1 MKTICF
7 LVCVA
12 SLLGHVVLG
21 QEQQLVKA
29 GIETA
34 GVAGLTVYQTALAR
48 PDLAVAKSLINER
61 LLKGEVGEAIR
72 DQTIGRYLHQNG
84 QWQNVSPRLGRQGI
98 DHISM
103 RFDENGDPNG
113 LLVEETKYGSSK
125 LGETDDG
132 IQLGIRWTNKRL
144 QAIGNRY
151 VEVAENIRSGQ
162 IQIAKRPQGLMS
174 RQSFPVPLGSD
185 KEAWVWRLNSKS
197 ETFIDCPTEYLQ
209 KIPGKLDSMANYVKA
224 NADGQLSYKKLLN
237 QVKIEGDDLKITI
250 RDATAVDAAGGNLN
264 ELPVKVKLDI
274 PLNRAAWA
282 SDTIQAKMVE
292 EIRSQMPY
300 LDADEAR
307 RLAKGIQFTAKTA
320 EDALAQSSFKSFTT
334 IEAAKAGTA
343 GVLIVV
349 PVEIAFQLI
358 NGGQVDWQ
366 RVAGVGVLAGGS
378 AVIGSTLGN
387 ATTFALIR
395 TEAGYSASSA
405 VAELVGL
412 RSASHFANGAGGLV
426 GGGATAILFA
436 YGGYWLGYYDLQT
449 ANRSAVAGV
458 AGVGAGTAAS
468 AATLGLIAAYG
479 TASTGTAIST
489 LGGGAAFKASMAWLG
504 GGSLA
509 SGGWGMAG
517 GWVVLGGGVTIV
529 ALGVT
534 AAVMYGFHASYEHE
548 DNIRLSK
555 TIEYLS
561 SKPTFFILNA
571 QNYGGSR

>member
-1 MKTICF
+1 
-7 LVCVA
+7 L
-12 SLLGHVVLG
+12 
-21 QEQQLVKA
+21 
-29 GIETA
+29 TA
-34 GVAGLTVYQTALAR
+34 A
-48 PDLAVAKSLINER
+48 LAVAKSLINER

-132 IQLGIRWTNKRL
+132 IQLGTRWTNKRL

-237 QVKIEGDDLKITI
+237 QVKIEGDDLNITI

-282 SDTIQAKMVE
+282 SDTIQAKMAE

-307 RLAKGIQFTAKTA
+307 GLARGIQSPAKTA
-320 EDALAQSSFKSFTT
+320 ENALAQSSFKNFTT

-378 AVIGSTLGN
+378 AVGGSLMGN
-387 ATTFALIR
+387 GTTRLFMSKY
-395 TEAGYSASSA
+395 GVSASSA

-412 RSASHFANGAGGLV
+412 RSASHFANGVGGLV
-426 GGGATAILFA
+426 GGGTTVVLFA

-449 ANRSAVAGV
+449 ANRSAVAGI
-458 AGVGAGTAAS
+458 AGVGAGWAVTMS
-468 AATLGLIAAYG
+468 LGG
-479 TASTGTAIST
+479 TAVVGASVLATTGV
-489 LGGGAAFKASMAWLG
+489 G
-504 GGSLA
+504 
-509 SGGWGMAG
+509 
-517 GWVVLGGGVTIV
+517 VVII
-529 ALGVT
+529 GVT
-534 AAVMYGFHASYEHE
+534 AAVMYGFQEWDEKE

-555 TIEYLS
+555 TIEWLS
-561 SKPTFFILNA
+561 AKPTFFISSEKSFNTI
-571 QNYGGSR
+571 R